1 MSSHKKRNDE
11 SEVLFKML
19 QNRYGERLSPEE
31 LEEVRKGV
39 ERITETAEALRS
51 VKLEN
56 WDEPFFVFKPYRGE
70 G

>member
-1 MSSHKKRNDE
+1 MSNCKEQNDE
-11 SEVLFKML
+11 SEILFKMV
-19 QNRYGERLSPEE
+19 QKRYGERLSPEE

-39 ERITETAEALRS
+39 ERITETSEELRS

-56 WDEPFFVFKPYRGE
+56 WDEPFFVFKPYRRE

>member
-1 MSSHKKRNDE
+1 MSNCKKKNKE
-11 SEVLFKML
+11 SEVLFKL
-19 QNRYGERLSPEE
+19 VKNRYGERLGPEE

-39 ERITETAEALRS
+39 EKITETAEALKS

-56 WDEPFFVFKPYRGE
+56 WDEPFSVFKPYRRE

>member
-1 MSSHKKRNDE
+1 MSNCKEQNDE
-11 SEVLFKML
+11 SEILFKMVKK
-19 QNRYGERLSPEE
+19 RYGERLSPEE

-56 WDEPFFVFKPYRGE
+56 WDEPFFVFMPYRRA
-70 G
+70 